1 MKRHQARGVVLF
13 EQKPRQR
20 RGQHFGAF
28 QLRAPG
34 GCAPIVHRGAGIAN
48 NVEADI
54 GLLHVTLD
62 TQPVAA
68 RVEPPIQVTQ
78 IVAGLVI
85 AVVAE
90 LDAKPVKRAV
100 MQPAEEAFHDVAR
113 FEIQSLQRRQQF
125 RVEALGQ
132 GLDRGGHGLRP
143 KAETLKL

>member
-1 MKRHQARGVVLF
+1 
-13 EQKPRQR
+13 
-20 RGQHFGAF
+20 
-28 QLRAPG
+28 
-34 GCAPIVHRGAGIAN
+34 
-48 NVEADI
+48 
-54 GLLHVTLD
+54 HVTLD

-132 GLDRGGHGLRP
+132 GLDRGGRRWDMGYGIWDPAFHLPSSIFHLRHRFSEFVALSRSTRLP
-143 KAETLKL
+143 IIWR